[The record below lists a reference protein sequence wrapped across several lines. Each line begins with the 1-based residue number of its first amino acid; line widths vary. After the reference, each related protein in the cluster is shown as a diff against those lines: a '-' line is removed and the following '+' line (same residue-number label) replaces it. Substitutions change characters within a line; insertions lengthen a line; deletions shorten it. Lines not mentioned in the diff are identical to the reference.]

1 MPDDDELDEKL
12 YTGPDRR
19 SHLADA
25 AADLNTSVADLTA
38 SVRDL
43 AGYGRRNR
51 RLIYWTAGGLLV
63 DLILSV
69 TLILV
74 AVQANN
80 ASHRAT
86 EATSA
91 AAQNRQNA
99 RVTCESGNQARLAQ
113 IQLWTYVLD
122 VSAQSSPDPTPEQKK
137 RIADFRAY
145 ISRVF
150 TPRDCN
156 NPGSP
161 AVPRPTGP
169 PTR

>member
-1 MPDDDELDEKL
+1 MPDDEQHEKL
-12 YTGPDRR
+12 YTGPERR
-19 SHLADA
+19 GGLAE
-25 AADLNTSVADLTA
+25 AADELGRNVTDLNA

-43 AGYGRRNR
+43 ASYGRRNR
-51 RLIYWTAGGLLV
+51 QLIYWTAAGLLV
-63 DLILSV
+63 DLIVSV
-69 TLILV
+69 ALILV

-99 RVTCESGNQARLAQ
+99 KVTCESGNQARLAQ

-122 VSAQSSPDPTPEQKK
+122 LSAQSNPNPTPEQRK
-137 RIADFRAY
+137 RIADFRTY
-145 ISRVF
+145 INQVF
-150 TPRDCN
+150 APRDCN
-156 NPGSP
+156 NPASP
-161 AVPRPTGP
+161 TVRPPTSP